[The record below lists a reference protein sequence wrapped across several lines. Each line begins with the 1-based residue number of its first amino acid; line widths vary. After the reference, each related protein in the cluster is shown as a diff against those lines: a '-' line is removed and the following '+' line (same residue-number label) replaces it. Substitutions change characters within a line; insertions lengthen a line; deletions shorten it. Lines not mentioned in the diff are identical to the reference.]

1 MEIEKRTYG
10 AGAVILAPVG
20 RLNMQTAASLRS
32 SITSAVDGGCAR
44 VVIDLTRTDF
54 IDSSGL
60 GALVAGL
67 KKTRQAAGDLRI
79 AGANE
84 QALMVL
90 GLTNLDR
97 VMRPHETVEDALDG
111 W

>member
-1 MEIEKRTYG
+1 MKIKKQTHG
-10 AGAVILAPVG
+10 TNAVVLAPVG
-20 RLNMQTAASLRS
+20 RLNMQSAASLRS
-32 SITSAVDGGCAR
+32 SIASVVDEGCPR
-44 VVIDLTRTDF
+44 VVVDLTRTDF

>member
-1 MEIEKRTYG
+1 MSTAESTVHDAARLHAL
-10 AGAVILAPVG
+10 AG
-20 RLNMQTAASLRS
+20 LNL
-32 SITSAVDGGCAR
+32 
-44 VVIDLTRTDF
+44 LDF